1 MKKVRGIAA
10 ILALAGSFLLAG
22 CFLIILLLADVYG
35 GGDSWQHSGDM
46 SLKTSQNETMTVK
59 DVFFGLQK
67 ESKGRAV
74 SDEYTAELHGNMT
87 SPDTTSLSYAGTVED
102 IGGNTLQS
110 IVKDSGTP
118 ANTMTLELTYDK
130 SSDTLAGDVEFTYNS
145 KIYTGTSSFTR
156 IE

>member
-145 KIYTGTSSFTR
+145 KVYTGTSSFTR